1 MISEPLKWN
10 NAMKTTKRF
19 FAAAFVALSMSAFNA
34 CIEEASPVLPEGQD
48 EKLVEMTIEASQVDV
63 KSTFSGKQIGWE
75 LGDKVAVYDG
85 KAKREFSVIAV
96 NGGNAMLT
104 GKVDADATDF
114 YAVFP
119 YSAAQ
124 EALPSDKGKI
134 YISLPQE
141 QILAEGKNFDEDA
154 FVTTG
159 KIVDN
164 HVDFKNAVSLLKLH
178 VPSGV
183 TSVSLKGFAG
193 ENIVGGATATVDAVT
208 DSKAAA
214 VAVTLKPAGETFAE
228 GDYYIALL
236 PVTFNTGFKV
246 IYEDAKS
253 NDIAIK
259 KNTSKVEFPVNGG
272 QDITAATASLSWI
285 PNPLMSEDDLL
296 YFVGNQTAY
305 AGETAKLGQDIALT
319 KQWTPIDL
327 KGILDGQGHT
337 ISGLNVNM
345 TGGLGAMC
353 SVENGAALMNV
364 TVEGTITYAAN
375 KKNSP
380 AGLVGNL
387 HGTMY
392 NVTNRTTINA
402 SSSEDLLYLGGL
414 AGWVHGNGKLI
425 NCVNEGKII
434 LGTTSKFGY
443 VGGVAGVIYSDSG
456 SGLVQDCVNSGTVTS
471 TANTTNGLGGVVGI
485 QESGKTV
492 NCMNKGSLKVDVM
505 RYSGT
510 VGGVVGLVYNNTAV
524 VTVVNQCE
532 NDGTIDINATEFR
545 AVGGIVG
552 GIDVANNFEL
562 AEISECV
569 NKEDI
574 LIETANAAG
583 TSGLDGFYL
592 GGILGSFNAS
602 NDSAVKNT
610 VRKCVNFGNLSLT
623 TSGSNNSAKVGGVCG
638 NTRGPVVIEGN
649 ENAAQMLKLESSSAA
664 KMLCSAGGI
673 VGEAGDPWNGEET
686 IFTLSGNVNRALVLS
701 RTNAVETPA
710 GGLVGY
716 LFGSVTSSKNKNLG
730 NVERA
735 AYDGTSPAVD
745 NCFAGGLVGLMSLS
759 SESKLPVYFDADV
772 TIGDVKSL
780 GRAGMLFGGVRSSS
794 YADLKFP
801 GCVVSG
807 RLVSPKSGYDLNIT
821 AENYKSNTN
830 LTDGCYLWSYIPKG
844 KCGLNVDTV
853 GYGDAASDG
862 GSELLAAWQQGYMD
876 IHHISTGRGNC
887 TFMILPDGTTMMVD
901 AGDNGPDNPN
911 ENKLARV
918 PDESIT
924 PGEWIVR
931 YASHFMDEAG
941 LPAKLDYMLLT
952 HFHNDH
958 MGTPVS
964 GYPMSIDGSY
974 YQTGISYV
982 GNNIAVGKLVDRGY
996 PDYDFPFSGAFVG
1009 DLMMSNYMKFI
1020 NDRNNRVES
1029 VAGFEVGSAD
1039 QFVLKNAPRNDFSIR
1054 NIYSNGQIWT
1064 GIGSSTK
1071 TLVPADTPQADLDN
1085 ENLWSNV
1092 INISYGDF
1100 DYHTGGDILGA
1111 DLNGTWFAN
1120 DWRDIETPVAKL
1132 IKETDVMCCNHHGY
1146 DDAMNSTFLSYTTPQ
1161 ACVVPAWE
1169 TGHPGA
1175 DALGRIGLAGS
1186 NVFAAGPVTNDSLKS
1201 GHVVVRV
1208 YEGGSTFQIFVLDDE
1223 SKDYEVV
1230 YQSDMFTSAK

>member
-1 MISEPLKWN
+1 
-10 NAMKTTKRF
+10 MKTTKRF
-19 FAAAFVALSMSAFNA
+19 FAAAFVALSMSALNA

-48 EKLVEMTIEASQVDV
+48 EKLVEMTIEAPSVDV

-85 KAKREFSVIAV
+85 KARREFRVVAV
-96 NGGNAMLT
+96 KDGKATLT
-104 GKVDADATDF
+104 GLVAAGANDF

-124 EALPSDKGKI
+124 DALPSDEGKI
-134 YISLPQE
+134 YISVPQE
-141 QILAEGKNFDEDA
+141 QILAEGKSFDEDA

-164 HVDFKNAVSLLKLH
+164 KVTFKNAVSLLKLH

-214 VAVTLKPAGETFAE
+214 VAVTLKPAGETFTE

-246 IYEDAKS
+246 IYENAEA

-259 KNTSKVEFPVNGG
+259 KNTSKVEFPVNDGH
-272 QDITAATASLSWI
+272 DITAATASLTWI

-296 YFVGNQTAY
+296 YFVGNQAAY
-305 AGETAKLGQDIALT
+305 AGEAAKLGQDIALT
-319 KQWTPIDL
+319 RQWTPVDL
-327 KGILDGQGHT
+327 KGTLDGQGHI

-402 SSSEDLLYLGGL
+402 NSSEDLLYLGGL

-425 NCVNEGKII
+425 NCVNEGTLD
-434 LGTTSKFGY
+434 LGKVTGSGY
-443 VGGVAGVIYSDSG
+443 IGGIAGVIYSDSG
-456 SGLVQDCVNSGTVTS
+456 AGLVQDCVNKGVVKSSATS
-471 TANTTNGLGGVVGI
+471 TGGLGGIVGV
-485 QESGKTV
+485 QESGMTV
-492 NCMNKGSLKVDVM
+492 GCVNKGNVVADAVRSTGGVGGIVGQVYNCANVVTNIHQCDNE
-505 RYSGT
+505 GT
-510 VGGVVGLVYNNTAV
+510 MTINTSNQMATGGVVGLLS
-524 VTVVNQCE
+524 
-532 NDGTIDINATEFR
+532 DNA
-545 AVGGIVG
+545 ASV
-552 GIDVANNFEL
+552 
-562 AEISECV
+562 EITECV
-569 NKEDI
+569 NNSNLSVEVVKKR
-574 LIETANAAG
+574 G
-583 TSGLDGFYL
+583 TGGMDGFYL
-592 GGILGSFNAS
+592 GGIVGGINAANTS
-602 NDSAVKNT
+602 ANANIISSCRNLATVSAVPASSP
-610 VRKCVNFGNLSLT
+610 G
-623 TSGSNNSAKVGGVCG
+623 TSNAVKVGGICG
-638 NTRGPVVIEGN
+638 NTRGLVTLKNN
-649 ENAAQMLKLESSSAA
+649 ENAGNVTLESTQADGSFCSIGGIVGELGDPWNNEEVNVSVTGNVNNATVLSKTNTNYSA
-664 KMLCSAGGI
+664 AGGI
-673 VGEAGDPWNGEET
+673 VGCAFTPVTFNGNKNTGTIERDVINVTNQEVLSACFSGGVVGLFWLSNAGRLNATFTNDMNFGTVKSAGRAGILFGGMYSKSYAQFAMKDCVIGGHLTCGYSDYDLDMTADNWDDKNGTKDGGYIWGYLASGRYGLDPFTPKYGEAASYSGEET
-686 IFTLSGNVNRALVLS
+686 LS
-701 RTNAVETPA
+701 
-710 GGLVGY
+710 
-716 LFGSVTSSKNKNLG
+716 
-730 NVERA
+730 
-735 AYDGTSPAVD
+735 
-745 NCFAGGLVGLMSLS
+745 
-759 SESKLPVYFDADV
+759 
-772 TIGDVKSL
+772 
-780 GRAGMLFGGVRSSS
+780 
-794 YADLKFP
+794 
-801 GCVVSG
+801 
-807 RLVSPKSGYDLNIT
+807 
-821 AENYKSNTN
+821 
-830 LTDGCYLWSYIPKG
+830 
-844 KCGLNVDTV
+844 
-853 GYGDAASDG
+853 
-862 GSELLAAWQQGYMD
+862 AWQQGYMD

-901 AGDNGPDNPN
+901 AGDNGPDNPKDI
-911 ENKLARV
+911 KLARV
-918 PDESIT
+918 PDESLT

-941 LPAKLDYMLLT
+941 LPARLDYMLLT

-964 GYPMSIDGSY
+964 GYPMSIEGSY

-1009 DLMMSNYMKFI
+1009 NLMMSNYMKFI
-1020 NDRNNRVES
+1020 NDSNNRVEGM
-1029 VAGFEVGSAD
+1029 AGFEAGSAD

-1064 GIGSSTK
+1064 GTGSSTK
-1071 TLVPADTPQADLDN
+1071 TLVPVDTPQADLDN

-1111 DLNGTWFAN
+1111 DLDGTWFAN
-1120 DWRDIETPVAKL
+1120 DWRDVETPVAL
-1132 IKETDVMCCNHHGY
+1132 LLKETDVVCCNHHGY
-1146 DDAMNSTFLSYTTPQ
+1146 DDAMNNIFMSCTTPQ

-1169 TGHPGA
+1169 KGHPGE
-1175 DALGRIGLAGS
+1175 DALNRMATAGS
-1186 NVFAAGPVTNDSLKS
+1186 NIFAAGPVTNDSLKS

-1223 SKDYEVV
+1223 SKDYEVI
-1230 YQSDMFTSAK
+1230 YQSGIFTSAE

>member
-1 MISEPLKWN
+1 
-10 NAMKTTKRF
+10 MKTTERF

-34 CIEEASPVLPEGQD
+34 CIEEASPVLPEEQD

-75 LGDKVAVYDG
+75 LDDKVAVYDG
-85 KAKREFSVIAV
+85 KAKREFSVTAV
-96 NGGNAMLT
+96 NDGKATLT
-104 GKVDADATDF
+104 GMVAAGATDF

-124 EALPSDKGKI
+124 EALPSDDGKI
-134 YISLPQE
+134 YISVPQE
-141 QILAEGKNFDEDA
+141 QVLAEGKNFDEDA

-164 HVDFKNAVSLLKLH
+164 QVTFKNAVSLLKLH

-208 DSKAAA
+208 DSKAAS
-214 VAVTLKPAGETFAE
+214 VAATLKPAGETFAE

-246 IYEDAKS
+246 IYENAKA

-259 KNTSKVEFPVNGG
+259 KNTSEVEFPVNGG
-272 QDITAATASLSWI
+272 QDITAATASLAWI

-305 AGETAKLGQDIALT
+305 AGEAAKLGQDIALT
-319 KQWTPIDL
+319 KQWTPVDL
-327 KGILDGQGHT
+327 TGTLDGQGYT

-345 TGGLGAMC
+345 NGGLGAMC

-364 TVEGTITYAAN
+364 TVEGTITYAATA
-375 KKNSP
+375 KNSP

-402 SSSEDLLYLGGL
+402 SSSADLLYLGGL

-425 NCVNEGKII
+425 DCVNEGNVI
-434 LGTTSKFGY
+434 LGKTSKFGY
-443 VGGVAGVIYSDSG
+443 VGGIAGVIYSSSG
-456 SGLVQDCVNSGTVTS
+456 KGLVKGCVNTGTVTS
-471 TANTTNGLGGVVGI
+471 TENTTNGLGGIVGV
-485 QESGKTV
+485 QESGETV
-492 NCMNKGSLKVDVM
+492 NCVNKGTLQAEVM

-510 VGGVVGLVYNNTAV
+510 VGGIVGLVYNNTTE
-524 VTVVNQCE
+524 VTVVNQCK
-532 NDGTIDINATEFR
+532 NDGTIDVNATEFR

-552 GIDVANNFEL
+552 GIDVDNKYAL
-562 AEISECV
+562 MEIADCE
-569 NKEDI
+569 NKENI
-574 LIETANAAG
+574 SIVTANAAG
-583 TSGLDGFYL
+583 SSGLDGFYL

-602 NDSAVKNT
+602 NDSEVKNT
-610 VRKCVNFGNLSLT
+610 VRKCINSGNVSLT
-623 TSGSNNSAKVGGVCG
+623 TSGSNNSAKVGGICG
-638 NTRGPVVIEGN
+638 NTRGPVVIEAN
-649 ENAAQMLKLESSSAA
+649 ENAAQTLKLESSSAA

-673 VGEAGDPWNGEET
+673 IGEVGDPWVGEET
-686 IFTLSGNVNRALVLS
+686 IFTLSGNVNRASVLS
-701 RTNAVETPA
+701 KTNNVETPA

-716 LFGSVTSSKNKNLG
+716 LFGSVTSSDNKNFG
-730 NVERA
+730 NIERS
-735 AYDGTSPAVD
+735 AYDGTSPSVE

-759 SESKLPVYFDADV
+759 SESKLPAYFDADM
-772 TIGDVKSL
+772 TIGDVKSV

-801 GCVVSG
+801 DCVVSG
-807 RLVSPKSGYDLNIT
+807 RLVSPKSGYDLDIT
-821 AENYKSNTN
+821 SENYKSNTN
-830 LTDGCYLWSYIPKG
+830 LTDGCYLWSYIPAG
-844 KCGLNVDTV
+844 KCGLDVGTV
-853 GYGDAASDG
+853 GYGEAVSNVG
-862 GSELLAAWQQGYMD
+862 TERLSAWQQGYMD
-876 IHHISTGRGNC
+876 IHHISTGRGNS

-901 AGDNGPDNPN
+901 AGDNGPDNPK
-911 ENKLARV
+911 EVKLARV
-918 PDESIT
+918 PDESLT

-958 MGTPVS
+958 MGTPVA
-964 GYPMSIDGSY
+964 GYPMSMDGSY
-974 YQTGISYV
+974 YQTGVSYV

-1009 DLMMSNYMKFI
+1009 NLMMSNYMKFI

-1039 QFVLKNAPRNDFSIR
+1039 QFVLKNTPRDDFFIR

-1064 GIGSSTK
+1064 GSGTSTK
-1071 TLVPADTPQADLDN
+1071 NLIPADTPQADLDN
-1085 ENLWSNV
+1085 ENIWSNV

-1111 DLNGTWFAN
+1111 DLDDTWFAN

-1132 IKETDVMCCNHHGY
+1132 IKETDVMCCNHHAY
-1146 DDAMNSTFLSYTTPQ
+1146 NDAMNNTFLFYTTPQ

-1175 DALGRIGLAGS
+1175 DALSRIGLAGS

-1223 SKDYEVV
+1223 SKDYEVI
-1230 YQSDMFTSAK
+1230 YQSGIFTSADE

>member
-1 MISEPLKWN
+1 
-10 NAMKTTKRF
+10 MKTTKRF
-19 FAAAFVALSMSAFNA
+19 FAAAFVALSMSALNA

-48 EKLVEMTIEASQVDV
+48 EKLVEMTIEAPSVDV

-85 KAKREFSVIAV
+85 KARREFRVVAV
-96 NGGNAMLT
+96 KDGKATLT
-104 GKVDADATDF
+104 GLVAAGANDF

-124 EALPSDKGKI
+124 DALPSDEGKI
-134 YISLPQE
+134 YISVPQE

-154 FVTTG
+154 FVATG

-164 HVDFKNAVSLLKLH
+164 QVTFKNAVSLLKLH

-214 VAVTLKPAGETFAE
+214 VAVTLKPAGETFTE

-246 IYEDAKS
+246 IYEDAKA

-272 QDITAATASLSWI
+272 QDITAATASLVWI

-305 AGETAKLGQDIALT
+305 AGEAAKLGQDIALT
-319 KQWTPIDL
+319 KQWTPVDL
-327 KGILDGQGHT
+327 KGTLDGQGYT

-345 TGGLGAMC
+345 NGGLGAMC

-425 NCVNEGKII
+425 NCVNEGMLS
-434 LGTTSKFGY
+434 LGKVKNIGY
-443 VGGVAGVIYSDSG
+443 IGGVAGVIYSDSG
-456 SGLVQDCVNSGTVTS
+456 AGLVQDCMNKGTVRS
-471 TANTTNGLGGVVGI
+471 SAASTNGLGGIVGV

-492 NCMNKGSLKVDVM
+492 NCVNEGILVADAM

-510 VGGVVGLVYNNTAV
+510 VGGVVGLVYNNTSV

-552 GIDVANNFEL
+552 GIDVANNFAL

-610 VRKCVNFGNLSLT
+610 VRKCVNFGDLSLT
-623 TSGSNNSAKVGGVCG
+623 TSGSNNSAKVGGICG
-638 NTRGPVVIEGN
+638 NTRGPVVIEDN
-649 ENAAQMLKLESSSAA
+649 ENAAQSVVMESSNAA
-664 KMLCSAGGI
+664 KLLCSVGGI
-673 VGEAGDPWNGEET
+673 VGEAGDPWDNTEST
-686 IFTLSGNVNRALVLS
+686 RLTLDGNINRASVLS
-701 RTNAVETPA
+701 KTNNVETPA

-716 LFGSVTSSKNKNLG
+716 AFGPVSSTG
-730 NVERA
+730 NVNFGKIERA
-735 AYDGTSPAVD
+735 VTD
-745 NCFAGGLVGLMSLS
+745 NCTLTKYDACFSGGLIGIVRMSTA
-759 SESKLPVYFDADV
+759 SENRYDLVFEADK
-772 TIGDVKSL
+772 TFGTVKSV
-780 GRAGMLFGGVRSSS
+780 GRAAMILGGMRSDS
-794 YADLKFP
+794 YASRIKMHNCII
-801 GCVVSG
+801 GG
-807 RLVSPKSGYDLNIT
+807 RLESVHSGYALDMND
-821 AENYKSNTN
+821 SNWDDKN
-830 LTDGCYLWSYIPKG
+830 GLLDGSYLWSYIPANHYTG
-844 KCGLNVDTV
+844 IEVNGSS
-853 GYGDAASDG
+853 YGDVSSYSGEATLS
-862 GSELLAAWQQGYMD
+862 AWQQGYMD
-876 IHHISTGRGNC
+876 LHHISTGRGNC

-901 AGDNGPDNPN
+901 AGDNGPDNPK
-911 ENKLARV
+911 EVKLARV
-918 PDESIT
+918 PDDSLT

-931 YASHFMDEAG
+931 YASHFMNEAG
-941 LPAKLDYMLLT
+941 LPARLDYMLLT

-958 MGTPVS
+958 MGTPVA
-964 GYPMSIDGSY
+964 GYPMSMDGSY
-974 YQTGISYV
+974 YQTGVSYV

-1009 DLMMSNYMKFI
+1009 NLMMSNYMKFI
-1020 NDRNNRVES
+1020 NDSNNRVEGM
-1029 VAGFEVGSAD
+1029 AGFEVGSAD

-1064 GIGSSTK
+1064 GTGSSTK
-1071 TLVPADTPQADLDN
+1071 TLVPADAPQADLDN

-1111 DLNGTWFAN
+1111 DLDGTWFAN
-1120 DWRDIETPVAKL
+1120 DWRDVETPVAKL
-1132 IKETDVMCCNHHGY
+1132 IKETDVMCSNHHGY
-1146 DDAMNSTFLSYTTPQ
+1146 NDAMNNTFLYYTTPQ

-1169 TGHPGA
+1169 KEHPGE
-1175 DALGRIGLAGS
+1175 DALNRMATAGS
-1186 NVFAAGPVTNDSLKS
+1186 NIFAAGPVTGLNS

-1223 SKDYEVV
+1223 SKYYEVV
-1230 YQSDMFTSAK
+1230 YQSEIFTSAK

>member
-1 MISEPLKWN
+1 
-10 NAMKTTKRF
+10 MKTTKRF

-34 CIEEASPVLPEGQD
+34 CIEEASPVLPEEQD

-75 LGDKVAVYDG
+75 LDDKVAVYDG
-85 KAKREFSVIAV
+85 KAKREFSVTAV
-96 NGGNAMLT
+96 NDGKATLT
-104 GKVDADATDF
+104 GMVAAGATDF

-124 EALPSDKGKI
+124 EALPSDDGKI
-134 YISLPQE
+134 YISVPQE
-141 QILAEGKNFDEDA
+141 QVLAEGKNFDEDA

-164 HVDFKNAVSLLKLH
+164 HVTFKNAVSLLKLH

-208 DSKAAA
+208 DSKAAS
-214 VAVTLKPAGETFAE
+214 VAATLKPAGGSFVE

-246 IYEDAKS
+246 IYENAEA

-259 KNTSKVEFPVNGG
+259 KNTSKVEFPVNDGH
-272 QDITAATASLSWI
+272 DITAATASLAWI

-296 YFVGNQTAY
+296 YFVGNQAAY
-305 AGETAKLGQDIALT
+305 AGETAKLGQDIVLT
-319 KQWTPIDL
+319 NQWTPIDL

-353 SVENGAALMNV
+353 SVEKGAALMNV

-402 SSSEDLLYLGGL
+402 SSSADLLYLGGL

-510 VGGVVGLVYNNTAV
+510 VGGVVGLVYNNT
-524 VTVVNQCE
+524 TVETCINQCE

-552 GIDVANNFEL
+552 GIDVANNFAL

-610 VRKCVNFGNLSLT
+610 VRKCVNFGDLSLT
-623 TSGSNNSAKVGGVCG
+623 TSGSNNSAKVGGICG

-649 ENAAQMLKLESSSAA
+649 ENAALSVVMESSNAA
-664 KMLCSAGGI
+664 KLLCSVGGI
-673 VGEAGDPWNGEET
+673 VGEAGDPWDNAEST
-686 IFTLSGNVNRALVLS
+686 RLTLDGNINRASVLS
-701 RTNAVETPA
+701 KTNNVETPA

-716 LFGSVTSSKNKNLG
+716 AFAPVSSTG
-730 NVERA
+730 NVNFGNIERA
-735 AYDGTSPAVD
+735 VTD
-745 NCFAGGLVGLMSLS
+745 NCTLTKYDACFSGGLIGIVRMSTA
-759 SESKLPVYFDADV
+759 SENRYDLVFEADK
-772 TIGDVKSL
+772 TFGTVKSV
-780 GRAGMLFGGVRSSS
+780 GRAAMILGGMRSDS
-794 YADLKFP
+794 YASRIKMHNCII
-801 GCVVSG
+801 GG
-807 RLVSPKSGYDLNIT
+807 RLESVHSGYALDMND
-821 AENYKSNTN
+821 SNWDDKN
-830 LTDGCYLWSYIPKG
+830 GLLDGSYLWSFIPANHYTG
-844 KCGLNVDTV
+844 IEVNGSS
-853 GYGDAASDG
+853 YGDVSSYSGEATLS
-862 GSELLAAWQQGYMD
+862 AWQQGYMD

-901 AGDNGPDNPN
+901 AGDNGPDNTGDK
-911 ENKLARV
+911 KLARV
-918 PDESIT
+918 PDESLT

-931 YASHFMDEAG
+931 YASHFMNEAG
-941 LPAKLDYMLLT
+941 LPARLDYMLLT

-958 MGTPVS
+958 MGTPVR
-964 GYPMSIDGSY
+964 GYPMSMDGSY
-974 YQTGISYV
+974 YQTGVSYV
-982 GNNIAVGKLVDRGY
+982 GNNLAVGKLVDRGY
-996 PDYDFPFSGAFVG
+996 PDYDFPYTGAFVG
-1009 DLMMSNYMKFI
+1009 NLMMSNYMKFVR
-1020 NDRNNRVES
+1020 DGNNRVAS
-1029 VAGFEVGSAD
+1029 IAGFETGSAD
-1039 QFVLKNAPRNDFSIR
+1039 QFVLKNTPRNDFSIR

-1064 GIGSSTK
+1064 GSGESTEN
-1071 TLVPADTPQADLDN
+1071 LIPAETPQADLDN
-1085 ENLWSNV
+1085 ENLWSAV
-1092 INISYGDF
+1092 INISYGNF

-1111 DLNGTWFAN
+1111 DLEGTWFAN

-1146 DDAMNSTFLSYTTPQ
+1146 DDAMNATFLWYTTPQ
-1161 ACVVPAWE
+1161 ACIVPAWE
-1169 TGHPGA
+1169 VEHPGA
-1175 DALGRIGLAGS
+1175 DALSRMNTAGS
-1186 NVFAAGPVTNDSLKS
+1186 NVFAAGPVTDESMKS

-1208 YEGGSTFQIFVLDDE
+1208 YEGGSTFRIFVLDDE
-1223 SKDYEVV
+1223 STDYKIV
-1230 YQSDMFTSAK
+1230 YQSGVYTSAN

>member
-1 MISEPLKWN
+1 
-10 NAMKTTKRF
+10 MKTTKRF

-34 CIEEASPVLPEGQD
+34 CIEEASPVLPEEQD
-48 EKLVEMTIEASQVDV
+48 EKLVEMTIEAPSVDV

-96 NGGNAMLT
+96 NDGKATLT
-104 GKVDADATDF
+104 GMVAAGATDF

-119 YSAAQ
+119 YSAARDV
-124 EALPSDKGKI
+124 LPSDEGKI
-134 YISLPQE
+134 YISVPQE
-141 QILAEGKNFDEDA
+141 QVLAEGKNFDEDA

-164 HVDFKNAVSLLKLH
+164 HVTFKNAVSLLKLH

-214 VAVTLKPAGETFAE
+214 VAVTLKPAGETFTE

-246 IYEDAKS
+246 IYENAEA

-259 KNTSKVEFPVNGG
+259 KNTSKVEFPVNDGH
-272 QDITAATASLSWI
+272 DITAATASLTWI
-285 PNPLMSEDDLL
+285 PNPLISEDDLL
-296 YFVGNQTAY
+296 YFVDHQTAY
-305 AGETAKLGQDIALT
+305 AGEAAKLGQDIALT
-319 KQWTPIDL
+319 KQWTPVDL
-327 KGILDGQGHT
+327 YGTLDGQGHT
-337 ISGLNVNM
+337 ISGLNVSA
-345 TGGLGAMC
+345 TSGLGAMC
-353 SVENGAALMNV
+353 SIQTGAALMNV
-364 TVEGTITYAAN
+364 TVSGDITYSAAP
-375 KKNSP
+375 STDSRV
-380 AGLVGNL
+380 GLVGYL

-392 NVTNRTTINA
+392 NVINKTNITATTT
-402 SSSEDLLYLGGL
+402 SRGVYLGGL
-414 AGWVHGNGKLI
+414 AGQVSRGKMIDCRNEGNITIGTTNSASYAGGAVGVLYPEDGLVQ
-425 NCVNEGKII
+425 NCVNTGI
-434 LGTTSKFGY
+434 
-443 VGGVAGVIYSDSG
+443 
-456 SGLVQDCVNSGTVTS
+456 VTS
-471 TANTTNGLGGVVGI
+471 NATSTGALGGVVGLQQGGETI
-485 QESGKTV
+485 GCV
-492 NCMNKGSLKVDVM
+492 NKGKVVAEYM
-505 RYSGT
+505 RSTGSVAGVVGVVYNCSDKVAKVHQCENDGELT
-510 VGGVVGLVYNNTAV
+510 INAKGFRGVGGVVG
-524 VTVVNQCE
+524 
-532 NDGTIDINATEFR
+532 
-545 AVGGIVG
+545 
-552 GIDVANNFEL
+552 GIDDASYY
-562 AEISECV
+562 AKQTTPSATEISECK
-569 NKEDI
+569 NKSAISVVAQKTES
-574 LIETANAAG
+574 AAG
-583 TSGLDGFYL
+583 INGFYL
-592 GGILGSFNAS
+592 GGIVGSINAPNTNTLVNS
-602 NDSAVKNT
+602 VKGCKNAGSIT
-610 VRKCVNFGNLSLT
+610 VT
-623 TSGSNNSAKVGGVCG
+623 TTGTNNSVVVGGISG
-638 NTRGPVVIEGN
+638 NTRGPVVFDGN
-649 ENAAQMLKLESSSAA
+649 ENAASVTLESAGA
-664 KMLCSAGGI
+664 DYKFCAVGGI
-673 VGEAGDPWNGEET
+673 VGQEGDPWSHADT
-686 IFTLSGNVNRALVLS
+686 TPATFTNNVNRSSVVSSTANLCC
-701 RTNAVETPA
+701 PA
-710 GGLVGY
+710 GGVIGY
-716 LFGSVTSSKNKNLG
+716 VFDPVTLTGNKNFGDVDRTLP
-730 NVERA
+730 
-735 AYDGTSPAVD
+735 DGTSCSD
-745 NCFAGGLVGLMSLS
+745 LSQIYSGGIVGLFFMSDKSNFLAT
-759 SESKLPVYFDADV
+759 LD
-772 TIGDVKSL
+772 GDKSFGSITSA
-780 GRAGMLFGGVRSSS
+780 GRAGLLFGGMKTGSQ
-794 YADLKFP
+794 AKFVLSD
-801 GCVVSG
+801 CVVGGHLTSTY
-807 RLVSPKSGYDLNIT
+807 SNIDLDINSD
-821 AENYKSNTN
+821 NWDDRNGVK
-830 LTDGCYLWSYIPKG
+830 DGGYLWG
-844 KCGLNVDTV
+844 FLRD
-853 GYGDAASDG
+853 GYYALEFNGNAYGTAASEDMPTL
-862 GSELLAAWQQGYMD
+862 SAWQQGYMD

-918 PDESIT
+918 PDESLT

-1009 DLMMSNYMKFI
+1009 NLMMSNYMKFI
-1020 NDRNNRVES
+1020 KDRNNRVET

-1064 GIGSSTK
+1064 GTGTSTK

-1111 DLNGTWFAN
+1111 DLDGNWFAN
-1120 DWRDIETPVAKL
+1120 DWRDVETPVALL
-1132 IKETDVMCCNHHGY
+1132 IKETDVVCCNHHGY
-1146 DDAMNSTFLSYTTPQ
+1146 DDAMNNTFLYYTKPQ

-1169 TGHPGA
+1169 KGHPGEE
-1175 DALGRIGLAGS
+1175 ALSRMKNYGDI
-1186 NVFAAGPVTNDSLKS
+1186 FAAGPVTNDSLKS

-1230 YQSDMFTSAK
+1230 YQSGIFTSAE

>member
-1 MISEPLKWN
+1 
-10 NAMKTTKRF
+10 MKTTKRF
-19 FAAAFVALSMSAFNA
+19 FAAAFVALSMSALNA
-34 CIEEASPVLPEGQD
+34 CIEEASPVLPEGAD
-48 EKLVEMTIEASQVDV
+48 EKLVEMTIEAPSVDV

-85 KAKREFSVIAV
+85 KARREFRVVAV
-96 NGGNAMLT
+96 KDGKATLT
-104 GKVDADATDF
+104 GLVAAGANDF

-124 EALPSDKGKI
+124 DALPSDEGKI
-134 YISLPQE
+134 YISVPQE

-164 HVDFKNAVSLLKLH
+164 KVTFKNAVSLLKLH

-214 VAVTLKPAGETFAE
+214 VAVTLKPAGETFTE

-246 IYEDAKS
+246 IYEDAKA

-259 KNTSKVEFPVNGG
+259 KNTSKVEFPVNDGH
-272 QDITAATASLSWI
+272 DITAATASLAWI
-285 PNPLMSEDDLL
+285 PSPLMSEDDLL

-305 AGETAKLGQDIALT
+305 AGEAAKLGQDIALT

-425 NCVNEGKII
+425 NCVNEGTLD
-434 LGTTSKFGY
+434 LGKVTGSGY
-443 VGGVAGVIYSDSG
+443 IGGIAGVIYSDSG
-456 SGLVQDCVNSGTVTS
+456 AGLVQDCVNSGTVTS

-602 NDSAVKNT
+602 NDSAVKNI
-610 VRKCVNFGNLSLT
+610 VRKCINSGNVSLT
-623 TSGSNNSAKVGGVCG
+623 TSGSNNSAKVGGICG

-649 ENAAQMLKLESSSAA
+649 ENAAQSVVMESSNAA
-664 KMLCSAGGI
+664 KLLCSVGGI
-673 VGEAGDPWNGEET
+673 VGEAGDPWDNAEST
-686 IFTLSGNVNRALVLS
+686 RLTLDGNINRASVLS
-701 RTNAVETPA
+701 KTNNVETPA

-716 LFGSVTSSKNKNLG
+716 AFAPVSSTG
-730 NVERA
+730 NVNFGNIERA
-735 AYDGTSPAVD
+735 VTD
-745 NCFAGGLVGLMSLS
+745 NCTLTKYDACFSGGLIGIVRMSTA
-759 SESKLPVYFDADV
+759 SENRYDLVFEADK
-772 TIGDVKSL
+772 TFGTVKSV
-780 GRAGMLFGGVRSSS
+780 GRAAMILGGMRSDS
-794 YADLKFP
+794 YASRIKMHNCII
-801 GCVVSG
+801 GG
-807 RLVSPKSGYDLNIT
+807 RLESVHSGYALDMND
-821 AENYKSNTN
+821 SNWDDKN
-830 LTDGCYLWSYIPKG
+830 GLLDGSYLWSYIPAKHYTG
-844 KCGLNVDTV
+844 IEVNGSS
-853 GYGDAASDG
+853 YGDVSSYSGEATLS
-862 GSELLAAWQQGYMD
+862 AWQQGYMD

-901 AGDNGPDNPN
+901 AGDNGPDNPKDV
-911 ENKLARV
+911 KLARV
-918 PDESIT
+918 PDDSLT

-941 LPAKLDYMLLT
+941 LPARLDYMLLT

-958 MGTPVS
+958 MGTPVA
-964 GYPMSIDGSY
+964 GYPMSMDGSY
-974 YQTGISYV
+974 YQTGVSYV

-1009 DLMMSNYMKFI
+1009 NLMMSNYLKFI
-1020 NDRNNRVES
+1020 NDSNNRVEGM
-1029 VAGFEVGSAD
+1029 AGFEVGSAD

-1064 GIGSSTK
+1064 GTGSSTK

-1111 DLNGTWFAN
+1111 DLDGTWFAN

-1132 IKETDVMCCNHHGY
+1132 IKETDVMCSNHHGY
-1146 DDAMNSTFLSYTTPQ
+1146 NDAMNNTFLYYTTPQ
-1161 ACVVPAWE
+1161 VCVVPAWE
-1169 TGHPGA
+1169 NEHPGI
-1175 DALGRIGLAGS
+1175 DALSRMTTAGS
-1186 NVFAAGPVTNDSLKS
+1186 NVFAAGPVTGLNS

-1223 SKDYEVV
+1223 SKYYEVV
-1230 YQSDMFTSAK
+1230 YQSEIFTSAK